1 MNDREMAFTPAWKQR
16 VMIATRQIS
25 PVELTELYLRRIDG
39 LNPQLNAY
47 LTVVGDMAI
56 EWAKDAEAT
65 VMRRDRL
72 APLHGIPIS
81 IKDLNATKGIRT
93 TNGSLIFKDNVP
105 DADDMVTE
113 RIRASGAIILGKTN
127 TPEMGHKGSTENR
140 LGPPCRN
147 PWDTTRTPG
156 GSSGGAAAG
165 QVAGLSALSQGSD
178 GGGSVRIPASY
189 CGLYGIKGTQGRV
202 PSIATGPG
210 GWGQLGQNGPITSN
224 VRDSALLLQ
233 ALSGPDDR
241 DPGCIRT
248 QPPDFS
254 ANLYKGV
261 KGLRI
266 GWTPDFGS
274 APVDPEVRAA
284 CEAAAMSFQ
293 DLGAHVEESDI
304 NIDYEDAFDTMDT
317 IMFSDRAANNGVHLE
332 EHADLLDDTLRPLIE
347 EAMTWS
353 ARKVA
358 FALRQFEWHRYRFAR
373 IFDTYDLLLSPV
385 MATPAFT
392 IGEPPQVIDGQPVKS
407 AFWGFNPFNF
417 LINMSGQTA
426 ASIPCGFTEGGLP
439 IGLHMIGA
447 SGQESLV
454 LQASAAYEEA
464 HPWAHLH
471 PPVS

>member
-1 MNDREMAFTPAWKQR
+1 MNDRTLAFTPAWKQHD
-16 VMIATRQIS
+16 MIRAREVS
-25 PVELTELYLRRIDG
+25 PVELVELYLRRIDS

-56 EWAKDAEAT
+56 GWAKEAEAA
-65 VMRRDRL
+65 VMRGDDL
-72 APLHGIPIS
+72 APLHGVPIS

-93 TNGSLIFKDNVP
+93 TNGSLIFKDDVP
-105 DADDMVTE
+105 DADDIVSE
-113 RIRASGAIILGKTN
+113 RIRASGAILLGKTN

-147 PWDTTRTPG
+147 PWDLTRTPG

-178 GGGSVRIPASY
+178 GGGSIRIPASY

-202 PSIATGPG
+202 PSISTAPG
-210 GWGQLGQNGPITSN
+210 GWGQLGQNGPITTT
-224 VRDSALLLQ
+224 VKDSAILLQ

-241 DPGCIRT
+241 DPVCVRT
-248 QPPDFS
+248 PAPDFS
-254 ANLYKGV
+254 AGLSKGV

-284 CEAAAMSFQ
+284 CEAAARSFEA
-293 DLGAHVEESDI
+293 LGAHVEDAGI
-304 NIDYEDAFDTMDT
+304 NIDYEEAFDTMDT

-332 EHADLLDDTLRPLIE
+332 QNADLLDDTLRPLLE

-353 ARKVA
+353 ARKMA
-358 FALRQFEWHRYRFAR
+358 FALRSFEWHRFNFAR

-392 IGEPPQVIDGQPVKS
+392 IGEPPQVIDGQRVMS
-407 AFWGFNPFNF
+407 EFWGFNPFNF

-426 ASIPCGFTEGGLP
+426 ASIPCGFSGDGLP

-447 SGQESLV
+447 KGQEALV

-464 HPWAHLH
+464 HPWAGKH

>member
-1 MNDREMAFTPAWKQR
+1 MDDISLAFTPAWKQR
-16 VMIATRQIS
+16 DMIAARQIS
-25 PVELTELYLRRIDG
+25 PVELTELYLRRIDS

-47 LTVVGDMAI
+47 LTVVGDMATG
-56 EWAKDAEAT
+56 WAKDAEAA
-65 VMRRDRL
+65 VMRGDDL
-72 APLHGIPIS
+72 APLHGVPIS

-105 DADDMVTE
+105 DADDMVVE
-113 RIRASGAIILGKTN
+113 RVRASGAIILGKTN

-178 GGGSVRIPASY
+178 GGGSIRIPASY

-202 PSIATGPG
+202 PSITTAPG
-210 GWGQLGQNGPITSN
+210 GWGQLGQNGPITST
-224 VRDSALLLQ
+224 VKDSAILLQ

-241 DPGCIRT
+241 DPVCIRT
-248 QPPDFS
+248 EPPDFS
-254 ANLYKGV
+254 ANLDKGV
-261 KGLRI
+261 MGLRI

-293 DLGAHVEESDI
+293 DLGANVEEAAI

-332 EHADLLDDTLRPLIE
+332 ENADLLDDTLRPLIE

-353 ARKVA
+353 ARKLA
-358 FALRQFEWHRYRFAR
+358 FALRSFEWHRYNFAR
-373 IFDTYDLLLSPV
+373 IFDKYDLLLSPV

-392 IGEPPQVIDGQPVKS
+392 IGQPPQVIDGQAVMS
-407 AFWGFNPFNF
+407 EFWGFNPFNF

-426 ASIPCGFTEGGLP
+426 ASIPCGFTQGGLP

-447 SGQESLV
+447 SGQEALV

-464 HPWAHLH
+464 NPWAHLH